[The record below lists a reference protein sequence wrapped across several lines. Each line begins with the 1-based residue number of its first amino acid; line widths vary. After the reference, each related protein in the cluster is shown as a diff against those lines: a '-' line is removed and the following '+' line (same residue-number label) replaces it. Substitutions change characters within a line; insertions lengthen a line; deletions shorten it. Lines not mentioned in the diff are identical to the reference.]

1 MSVSETDLEL
11 LETYLDDELS
21 AEEGEALRR
30 RLSSEPALVAAM
42 DELRHDRAV
51 RQQAFGTMELT
62 ERQALMAT
70 DSIVRSVRQ
79 AATREVARS
88 GRMRLF
94 RQVAAAAACIMV
106 GVLVGWMGHSR
117 TELAQ
122 QPMISLDSANGVTSR
137 GTGGTLVSNN
147 SIRGGN
153 EGGFNVQITD
163 DAGRVLA
170 VQHFDTLNEAREFS
184 NDLSR
189 WQARQRR
196 MRNGDIR
203 LIGDDF

>member
-1 MSVSETDLEL
+1 
-11 LETYLDDELS
+11 
-21 AEEGEALRR
+21 
-30 RLSSEPALVAAM
+30 
-42 DELRHDRAV
+42 
-51 RQQAFGTMELT
+51 
-62 ERQALMAT
+62 
-70 DSIVRSVRQ
+70 
-79 AATREVARS
+79 
-88 GRMRLF
+88 
-94 RQVAAAAACIMV
+94 
-106 GVLVGWMGHSR
+106 
-117 TELAQ
+117 
-122 QPMISLDSANGVTSR
+122 
-137 GTGGTLVSNN
+137 VSNN

>member
-1 MSVSETDLEL
+1 MSVSEADLEL

>member
-122 QPMISLDSANGVTSR
+122 QPLISLDSANGVTSH